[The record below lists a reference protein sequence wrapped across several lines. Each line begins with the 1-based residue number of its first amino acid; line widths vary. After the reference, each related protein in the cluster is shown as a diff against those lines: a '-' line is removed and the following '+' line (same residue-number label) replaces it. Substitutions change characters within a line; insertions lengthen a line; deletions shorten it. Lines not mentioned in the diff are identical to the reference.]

1 MTRPRLGLNHLSDR
15 KFKQFSGNNKIIFEI
30 LDQMLKRQ
38 PTIYSTAAL
47 HIEIK
52 GLTS

>member
-15 KFKQFSGNNKIIFEI
+15 KFNNKIIFEI